1 MPKDPFPHL
10 PEDGRGGSIWLT
22 LRNYLLAGI
31 AVATPLTITAWL
43 VITVISLFDRIF
55 KPLVPSVYN
64 PETYLPF
71 AIPGLGLVFA
81 LIFLTMLGAI
91 AANILGRTAIGWGER
106 ILGRLPLIRNIYGA
120 VKQIIDTIISQRE
133 RSFQDVAL
141 IEYPKEGSWALCFVT
156 ATAKGEVA
164 EKLGDDYVGV
174 FIPTT
179 PNPTSGYLLYEKRS
193 NLKILDMSVEEGAK
207 LIISAGL
214 VTPEDLAEAEQEAA
228 HPDRNRRTPSSL
240 PKR

>member
-1 MPKDPFPHL
+1 MSKDPFPHL

-106 ILGRLPLIRNIYGA
+106 ILGRLP
-120 VKQIIDTIISQRE
+120 
-133 RSFQDVAL
+133 RSGTSMAQ
-141 IEYPKEGSWALCFVT
+141 SNRSS
-156 ATAKGEVA
+156 
-164 EKLGDDYVGV
+164 
-174 FIPTT
+174 T
-179 PNPTSGYLLYEKRS
+179 PLSASASGRF
-193 NLKILDMSVEEGAK
+193 
-207 LIISAGL
+207 
-214 VTPEDLAEAEQEAA
+214 
-228 HPDRNRRTPSSL
+228 RTW
-240 PKR
+240 R